1 MRLRF
6 SNMLRRYSKPYTLLR
21 EAKGQFNEDGIY
33 IPSEPGW
40 VIRSGNI
47 QPISAKLLQ
56 DEGGR
61 YSVDDR
67 TLYTIYQHNEGE
79 IIEYEG
85 KQYTIDSEAPRDYTD
100 VNQYT
105 MKRVSTHDPV

>member
-1 MRLRF
+1 MRFRF
-6 SNMLRRYSKPYTLLR
+6 ANTLRRYSKPYTLLR
-21 EAKGQFNEDGIY
+21 EVKGQYDADGVY
-33 IPSEPGW
+33 IPSKPEP
-40 VIRSGNI
+40 VMLSGNI
-47 QPISAKLLQ
+47 QPISDKLLQ

-61 YSVDDR
+61 YNMDDR
-67 TLYTIYQHNEGE
+67 TLYTTFRHNRGE

-85 KQYTIDSEAPRDYTD
+85 KQFTIDSDAPRDYTD